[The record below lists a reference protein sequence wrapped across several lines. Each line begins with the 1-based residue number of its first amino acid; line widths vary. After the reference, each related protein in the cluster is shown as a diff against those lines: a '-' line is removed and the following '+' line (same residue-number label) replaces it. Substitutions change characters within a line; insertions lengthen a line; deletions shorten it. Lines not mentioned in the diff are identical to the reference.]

1 MLSGESSPFILQG
14 IHSEDL
20 FYSRHFCH
28 LILMFSIY
36 YLLDNSLP
44 LAFPLLSFVEL
55 MLFMRWT
62 SWSGPQLLFFP
73 IPLTRS
79 ILRQPFYWI
88 FKLCIKFLVSIVYS
102 LTNPF
107 YSLLFLFHWYNI
119 SCYLSIIY
127 FKFSSVLSIS
137 VSSEYL
143 LTVLISQIQ

>member
-1 MLSGESSPFILQG
+1 MRDPVFPPQLLFNLFIPGVLKFHNDMLSGESSPFILQG

-79 ILRQPFYWI
+79 ILR
-88 FKLCIKFLVSIVYS
+88 
-102 LTNPF
+102 
-107 YSLLFLFHWYNI
+107 
-119 SCYLSIIY
+119 
-127 FKFSSVLSIS
+127 
-137 VSSEYL
+137 
-143 LTVLISQIQ
+143 